1 MWGIVGDRHGHRSVL
16 IGAGLWWAIGLGIL
30 RWAPT
35 LQVYTLAFACI
46 GLSTTATT
54 IADLSLAMEFGSE
67 RDRPTYMGLARS
79 LPGLVWL
86 VAPLI
91 GGGCVERGG
100 YPPVFEWSLAFTVCG
115 TLALILLVQ
124 DPRSRN
130 AVTSLTDQPREAS
143 RIAGTGENL

>member
-30 RWAPT
+30 HWAPT

-67 RDRPTYMGLARS
+67 RDRPLIW
-79 LPGLVWL
+79 VWP
-86 VAPLI
+86 AACPASS
-91 GGGCVERGG
+91 G
-100 YPPVFEWSLAFTVCG
+100 WSR
-115 TLALILLVQ
+115 
-124 DPRSRN
+124 P
-130 AVTSLTDQPREAS
+130 
-143 RIAGTGENL
+143 